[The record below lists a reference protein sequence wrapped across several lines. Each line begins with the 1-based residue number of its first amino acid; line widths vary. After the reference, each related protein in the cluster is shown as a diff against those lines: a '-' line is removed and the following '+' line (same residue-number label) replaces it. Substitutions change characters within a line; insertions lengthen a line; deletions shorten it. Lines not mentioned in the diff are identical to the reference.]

1 MGHMGSD
8 HELKDSVALVTG
20 GSRGIGLA
28 IATALAEGGA
38 RVAVVARGEEGARE
52 AAASLPGEGHQGF
65 GCDVADGDRVAEV
78 VSQVEESMG
87 TVSTLVNNAGITR
100 DNLLLRMKDEDW
112 NTVMDVNLRGAFYT
126 TRAVLRGMMKQR
138 DGVILN
144 VTSVVGLM
152 GNAGQANYAA
162 SKAGLVGF
170 TKSVARE
177 LASRGVRC
185 NAIAP
190 GYIETDMTG
199 ALNEKQVEAL
209 AGQIPLGRLGQPEDI
224 AGVVRFLAG
233 PSARYITGQVITV
246 DGGMV
251 M

>member
-1 MGHMGSD
+1 MGNEQ
-8 HELKDSVALVTG
+8 ELDGSVALVTG

-28 IATALAEGGA
+28 IAQALAEGGA
-38 RVAVVARGEEGARE
+38 RIAVVARNGDGARS
-52 AAASLPGEGHQGF
+52 AAEGLPGEGHQGF
-65 GCDVADGDRVAEV
+65 ACDVADGDRVAAAVGEV
-78 VSQVEESMG
+78 VEAMG
-87 TVSTLVNNAGITR
+87 TVSVLVNNAGITR
-100 DNLLLRMKDEDW
+100 DNLLLRMGNEDW
-112 NTVMDVNLRGAFYT
+112 DEVMDVNLRGAFHM

-144 VTSVVGLM
+144 ITSVVGLM

-190 GYIETDMTG
+190 GYIETDMTE
-199 ALNEKQVEAL
+199 ALNEKQMEAL
-209 AGQIPLGRLGQPEDI
+209 AERIPLGRLGAPDDV
-224 AGVVRFLAG
+224 AGVARFLAG